1 MEPLPEVTDP
11 RVIDGRKIAQGI
23 EAQVKGEVEKFVEER
38 RTRPA
43 LATILVGE
51 HPPSKLYV
59 KLKHWACKRVGIIS
73 EDHKFPAEATQ
84 EEIIGLIETLNS
96 RPEIHGILVQLP
108 LPRHI
113 DEREVMMRIAP
124 AKDVDGFNPLNMGKM
139 LIGREGFVPCTPEGI
154 VRALEEFNIDPQ
166 GKEVV
171 VVGHSNVVGKPAA
184 MMLLNRNATI
194 KVCHIY
200 TKDLKSHTKEADI
213 LIVATGV
220 RGLIK
225 ADMVKEGAVV
235 FDVGIT
241 WMDDKVYGDVDFDDV
256 LPKVKLISP
265 VPGGVGPMTIAI
277 LMEHTLAAAR
287 MQMPSMSINPSSSD
301 SNQYPYR

>member
-1 MEPLPEVTDP
+1 MEQLPEVTDP
-11 RVIDGRKIAQGI
+11 RVIDGRKIAQDI
-23 EAQVKGEVEKFVEER
+23 ESRVKKEVDVFVAR
-38 RTRPA
+38 NGVKPA

-73 EDHKFPAEATQ
+73 EDHKFPADAAQ
-84 EEIIGLIETLNS
+84 EEVLSLIDTLNK

-108 LPRHI
+108 LPKHFDDRT
-113 DEREVMMRIAP
+113 VMMQISP
-124 AKDVDGFNPLNMGKM
+124 EKDVDGFNPLNMGKM
-139 LIGREGFVPCTPEGI
+139 LIGREGFVPCTPKGI
-154 VRALEEFNIDPQ
+154 VMALSLFDINPQ

-184 MMLLNRNATI
+184 IMLLNRNATVRI
-194 KVCHIY
+194 CHVF
-200 TKDLKSHTKEADI
+200 TKDLKTHTKEADI

-225 ADMVKEGAVV
+225 GDMVKEGAVV

-241 WMDDKVYGDVDFDDV
+241 WQDEKVYGDVDFEDV
-256 LPKVKLISP
+256 LPKAKLISP

-277 LMEHTLAAAR
+277 LMEHTITAAK
-287 MQMPSMSINPSSSD
+287 MQVE
-301 SNQYPYR
+301 

>member
-1 MEPLPEVTDP
+1 MEPLPEITDP

-23 EAQVKGEVEKFVEER
+23 EGEVKKEVEIFTREHGI
-38 RTRPA
+38 RPA

-59 KLKHWACKRVGIIS
+59 RLKHWACKRVGILS
-73 EDHKFPAEATQ
+73 EDHKFPQETQ
-84 EEIIGLIETLNS
+84 QDEIIRLIETLNR

-108 LPRHI
+108 LPKHI
-113 DEREVMMRIAP
+113 DERDVMMRIAP
-124 AKDVDGFNPLNMGKM
+124 EKDVDGFSPENMGKM
-139 LIGREGFVPCTPEGI
+139 LIGREEFVPCTPKGI
-154 VRALEEFNIDPQ
+154 IRALSEFNIDPQ

-184 MMLLNRNATI
+184 IMLLNRNATVKI
-194 KVCHIY
+194 CHVY
-200 TKDLKSHTKEADI
+200 TKDLKSQTKEADI

-220 RGLIK
+220 RGLVK
-225 ADMVKEGAVV
+225 ADMVKEGAIV

-241 WMDDKVYGDVDFDDV
+241 WLDERVYGDVDFDDV

-277 LMEHTLAAAR
+277 LMEHTLQAAR
-287 MQMPSMSINPSSSD
+287 MQS
-301 SNQYPYR
+301 

>member
-1 MEPLPEVTDP
+1 MEQLPEVTDP

-23 EAQVKGEVEKFVEER
+23 EAEVKKEVEKFVQEKGIK
-38 RTRPA
+38 PA

-59 KLKHWACKRVGIIS
+59 KLKHWACKRVGIAS
-73 EDHKFPAEATQ
+73 EDHKFPAETKQ
-84 EEIIGLIETLNS
+84 EEIVELIETLNK

-108 LPRHI
+108 LPKHI

-124 AKDVDGFNPLNMGKM
+124 EKDVDGFNPLNMGKM
-139 LIGREGFVPCTPEGI
+139 FIGREGFVPCTPKGI
-154 VRALEEFNIDPQ
+154 IRALEEFDIDPQ

-184 MMLLNRNATI
+184 TMLLNRNATV
-194 KVCHIY
+194 KVCHVF
-200 TKDLKSHTKEADI
+200 TKDLKSHTREADI

-225 ADMVKEGAVV
+225 ADFVKEGAMV

-241 WMDDKVYGDVDFDDV
+241 WQDEKVYGDVDFDDV

-277 LMEHTLAAAR
+277 LMEHTLMAAK
-287 MQMPSMSINPSSSD
+287 MQCG
-301 SNQYPYR
+301 

>member
-23 EAQVKGEVEKFVEER
+23 EVNVKNEVGKFMEEHGIK
-38 RTRPA
+38 PA

-73 EDHKFPAEATQ
+73 EDHKFPQEAKQ
-84 EEIIGLIETLNS
+84 EEIIELIETLNR

-108 LPRHI
+108 LPKHI

-124 AKDVDGFNPLNMGKM
+124 EKDVDGFNPLNMGKM
-139 LIGREGFVPCTPEGI
+139 LIGREGFVPCTPKGI

-166 GKEVV
+166 GMEVV

-184 MMLLNRNATI
+184 TMLLNRNATV
-194 KVCHIY
+194 KVCHVY

-225 ADMVKEGAVV
+225 ADMVKEGAIV

-241 WMDDKVYGDVDFDDV
+241 WFDEKVYGDVDFDDV

-277 LMEHTLAAAR
+277 LMEHTLMAAR
-287 MQMPSMSINPSSSD
+287 LHCGEENPVK
-301 SNQYPYR
+301 

>member
-11 RVIDGRKIAQGI
+11 RVIDGRKIAQSI
-23 EAQVKGEVEKFVEER
+23 ETGVKKEVEKFTLEKGIK
-38 RTRPA
+38 PA

-59 KLKHWACKRVGIIS
+59 KLKHWACKRVGIAS
-73 EDHKFPAEATQ
+73 EDHKFQADTPQ
-84 EEIIGLIETLNS
+84 EKIIELIETLNL
-96 RPEIHGILVQLP
+96 RHEIHGILVQLP
-108 LPRHI
+108 LPKHI
-113 DEREVMMRIAP
+113 DERTIMMKIAP
-124 AKDVDGFNPLNMGKM
+124 EKDVDGFNPENMGKM
-139 LIGREGFVPCTPEGI
+139 LIGHEGFVPCTPLGI
-154 VRALEEFNIDPQ
+154 MRALSEFKIDPQ

-184 MMLLNRNATI
+184 IMLLNRNATVRI
-194 KVCHIY
+194 CHVF
-200 TKDLKSHTKEADI
+200 TKDLKSHTREADI

-225 ADMVKEGAVV
+225 GDMVKDGAIV

-241 WMDDKVYGDVDFDDV
+241 WQDEKVYGDVDFDDV

-277 LMEHTLAAAR
+277 LMEHTLQAAKL
-287 MQMPSMSINPSSSD
+287 QCK
-301 SNQYPYR
+301 

>member
-11 RVIDGRKIAQGI
+11 RVIDGRKIAQDI
-23 EAQVKGEVEKFVEER
+23 EAEVKKGVEGFVKEHGIK
-38 RTRPA
+38 PA

-59 KLKHWACKRVGIIS
+59 KLKHWACKRVGIAS
-73 EDHKFPAEATQ
+73 EDHKFPAQAKQ
-84 EEIIGLIETLNS
+84 EEITGLIDTLNK

-108 LPRHI
+108 LPKHI
-113 DEREVMMRIAP
+113 DERMVMMRISP
-124 AKDVDGFNPLNMGKM
+124 GKDVDGFNPLNMGKM
-139 LIGREGFVPCTPEGI
+139 LMGREGFVPCTPKGI
-154 VRALEEFNIDPQ
+154 VRALEEFKIDPQ

-184 MMLLNRNATI
+184 IMLLNRNATVKI
-194 KVCHIY
+194 CHIY

-225 ADMVKEGAVV
+225 ADMVKEGAIV

-241 WMDDKVYGDVDFDDV
+241 WQDERVYGDVDFDDV

-277 LMEHTLAAAR
+277 LMEHTLMAAQ
-287 MQMPSMSINPSSSD
+287 MQMS
-301 SNQYPYR
+301 

>member
-23 EAQVKGEVEKFVEER
+23 EAGVKKDVEQFVKE
-38 RTRPA
+38 TGIKPA

-59 KLKHWACKRVGIIS
+59 KLKHWACKRVGITS
-73 EDHKFPAEATQ
+73 EDHKFPAETEQ
-84 EEIIGLIETLNS
+84 EEVIQLIETLNS

-108 LPRHI
+108 LPKHI
-113 DEREVMMRIAP
+113 DEREVMMRISP
-124 AKDVDGFNPLNMGKM
+124 KKDVDGFNPLNMGKM
-139 LIGREGFVPCTPEGI
+139 LIGREGFVPCTPKGI
-154 VRALEEFNIDPQ
+154 IRALEEFNIDPQ

-184 MMLLNRNATI
+184 VMLLNRNATVRI
-194 KVCHIY
+194 CHIF
-200 TKDLKSHTKEADI
+200 TKDLMSQTIKADI

-225 ADMVKEGAVV
+225 ADHVKQGAIV

-241 WMDDKVYGDVDFDDV
+241 WQDEKVYGDVDFDDV

-277 LMEHTLAAAR
+277 LMEHTLMAAK
-287 MQMPSMSINPSSSD
+287 MQV
-301 SNQYPYR
+301 RG

>member
-11 RVIDGRKIAQGI
+11 RVIDGRKIAQDI
-23 EAQVKGEVEKFVEER
+23 EGEVKKGVEGFVKEHGIK
-38 RTRPA
+38 PA

-59 KLKHWACKRVGIIS
+59 KLKHWACKRVGIAS
-73 EDHKFPAEATQ
+73 EDHKFSAEARQ
-84 EEIIGLIETLNS
+84 EEIIGLIDTLNK

-108 LPRHI
+108 LPKHI
-113 DEREVMMRIAP
+113 DERTIMMRISP
-124 AKDVDGFNPLNMGKM
+124 EKDVDGFNPLNMGKM
-139 LIGREGFVPCTPEGI
+139 LIGREGFVPCTPKGI

-184 MMLLNRNATI
+184 MMLLNRNATVRI
-194 KVCHIY
+194 CHVY
-200 TKDLKSHTKEADI
+200 TKDLKSHTIEADI

-225 ADMVKEGAVV
+225 ADMVKEGAIV

-241 WMDDKVYGDVDFDDV
+241 WQDERVYGDVDFDDV

-277 LMEHTLAAAR
+277 LMEHTLMAAK
-287 MQMPSMSINPSSSD
+287 MQLS
-301 SNQYPYR
+301 

>member
-11 RVIDGRKIAQGI
+11 RVIDGRKIALGI
-23 EAQVKGEVEKFVEER
+23 EADVKKDVEQFAKE
-38 RTRPA
+38 TGIKPA

-59 KLKHWACKRVGIIS
+59 KLKHWACKRVGITS
-73 EDHKFPAEATQ
+73 EDHKFPAETAQ
-84 EEIIGLIETLNS
+84 EEIIQLIETLNS

-108 LPRHI
+108 LPKHI
-113 DEREVMMRIAP
+113 DEREVMMRISP
-124 AKDVDGFNPLNMGKM
+124 EKDVDGFNPLNMGKM
-139 LIGREGFVPCTPEGI
+139 LIGSEGFVPCTPKGI
-154 VRALEEFNIDPQ
+154 IRALEEFNIDPQ

-184 MMLLNRNATI
+184 IMLLNRNATVRI
-194 KVCHIY
+194 CHIF
-200 TKDLKSHTKEADI
+200 TKDLMSKTREADI

-225 ADMVKEGAVV
+225 ADHVKQGAIV

-241 WMDDKVYGDVDFDDV
+241 WHDERVYGDVDFDDV

-277 LMEHTLAAAR
+277 LMEHTLTAAK
-287 MQMPSMSINPSSSD
+287 MQG
-301 SNQYPYR
+301 RG

>member
-1 MEPLPEVTDP
+1 MQELPEVTDP
-11 RVIDGRKIAQGI
+11 RIIDGRKIAQRI
-23 EAQVKGEVEKFVEER
+23 EAEAKKEVEKFIKER
-38 RTRPA
+38 GIKPA

-59 KLKHWACKRVGIIS
+59 KLKHWACKRVGIAS
-73 EDHKFPAEATQ
+73 EDHKFPENTGQ
-84 EEIIGLIETLNS
+84 DEIVELIENLNS
-96 RPEIHGILVQLP
+96 RKEIHGILVQLP
-108 LPRHI
+108 LPKHI

-124 AKDVDGFNPLNMGKM
+124 EKDVDGFNPVNMGKM
-139 LIGREGFVPCTPEGI
+139 LIGREGFVPCTPKGI
-154 VRALEEFNIDPQ
+154 VRALSEFDIDPQ

-171 VVGHSNVVGKPAA
+171 VVGHSNVVGKPIAA
-184 MMLLNRNATI
+184 MLLNRNATVR
-194 KVCHIY
+194 VCHVF

-225 ADMVKEGAVV
+225 ADMVKRGAIV

-241 WMDDKVYGDVDFDDV
+241 WQDERVYGDVDFDDV

-287 MQMPSMSINPSSSD
+287 MQT
-301 SNQYPYR
+301 

>member
-1 MEPLPEVTDP
+1 MQELPEVTDP

-23 EAQVKGEVEKFVEER
+23 EQKVKKEIEGFVKER
-38 RTRPA
+38 GIKPA

-51 HPPSKLYV
+51 HPPSKLYI
-59 KLKHWACKRVGIIS
+59 KLKHWACKRVGIVS
-73 EDHKFPAEATQ
+73 EDHKFPENTKQ
-84 EEIIGLIETLNS
+84 DEVIELIESLNN

-108 LPRHI
+108 LPKHI
-113 DEREVMMRIAP
+113 DEREVMMHISP
-124 AKDVDGFNPLNMGKM
+124 EKDVDGFNPINMGKM
-139 LIGREGFVPCTPEGI
+139 FIGKEGFVPCTPKGI
-154 VRALEEFNIDPQ
+154 IRALDEFDIDPE
-166 GKEVV
+166 GREVV

-184 MMLLNRNATI
+184 IMLLNRNATV
-194 KVCHIY
+194 KVCHIF

-225 ADMVKEGAVV
+225 ADMVKQGAIV

-241 WMDDKVYGDVDFDDV
+241 WQDERVYGDVDFDDV

-277 LMEHTLAAAR
+277 LMEHTLKAAKIQTR
-287 MQMPSMSINPSSSD
+287 N
-301 SNQYPYR
+301 

>member
-23 EAQVKGEVEKFVEER
+23 EAGVKKDVEKVVGEIGIK
-38 RTRPA
+38 PA

-59 KLKHWACKRVGIIS
+59 KLKHWACKRVGITS
-73 EDHKFPAEATQ
+73 EDHKFPAETKQ
-84 EEIIGLIETLNS
+84 DEIIELIETLNARS
-96 RPEIHGILVQLP
+96 DIHGILVQLP
-108 LPRHI
+108 LPKHI
-113 DEREVMMRIAP
+113 DEREVMMRISP
-124 AKDVDGFNPLNMGKM
+124 EKDVDGFNPLNMGKM
-139 LIGREGFVPCTPEGI
+139 LIGCEGFVPCTPKGI
-154 VRALEEFNIDPQ
+154 VRALLEFNIDPK

-184 MMLLNRNATI
+184 MMLLNRNATVKI
-194 KVCHIY
+194 CHIF
-200 TKDLKSHTKEADI
+200 TKDLKSHTQKADI

-225 ADMVKEGAVV
+225 ADHVKQGAIV

-241 WMDDKVYGDVDFDDV
+241 WQDEKVYGDVDFDDV

-277 LMEHTLAAAR
+277 LMEHTLMAAK
-287 MQMPSMSINPSSSD
+287 MQVLG
-301 SNQYPYR
+301 

>member
-1 MEPLPEVTDP
+1 MQMLPEVTDP
-11 RVIDGRKIAQGI
+11 RIIDGRKIAQGI
-23 EAQVKGEVEKFVEER
+23 EASVREEVEKFIAEHGV
-38 RTRPA
+38 RPA

-59 KLKHWACKRVGIIS
+59 KLKHWACKRVGILS
-73 EDHKFPAEATQ
+73 EDHKFPEGTEQ
-84 EEIIGLIETLNS
+84 EKIIELIETLNE

-108 LPRHI
+108 LPKHI
-113 DEREVMMRIAP
+113 DERTVMMHISHV
-124 AKDVDGFNPLNMGKM
+124 KDVDGFNPINMGRM
-139 LIGREGFVPCTPEGI
+139 LIGLEGFVPCTPKGI
-154 VRALEEFNIDPQ
+154 IRALQEFDIDPQ

-184 MMLLNRNATI
+184 IMLLNRNATVR
-194 KVCHIY
+194 VCHVY
-200 TKDLKSHTKEADI
+200 TRDLNSHTREADI

-225 ADMVKEGAVV
+225 ADMVKQGAVV

-241 WMDDKVYGDVDFDDV
+241 WQDDRVYGDVDFDDV
-256 LPKVKLISP
+256 LPRVKLISP

-277 LMEHTLAAAR
+277 LMEHTLMAAK
-287 MQMPSMSINPSSSD
+287 MQKRGIGPD
-301 SNQYPYR
+301 QV

>member
-1 MEPLPEVTDP
+1 MQAVSNSIRVIPMQELPEVTDP

-23 EAQVKGEVEKFVEER
+23 EQKVKKDVEEFVKEHGIK
-38 RTRPA
+38 PA

-51 HPPSKLYV
+51 HPPSKLYI
-59 KLKHWACKRVGIIS
+59 KLKHWACKRVGIVS
-73 EDHKFPAEATQ
+73 EDHKFPENTKQ
-84 EEIIGLIETLNS
+84 DEVIELIESLNN

-108 LPRHI
+108 LPKHI
-113 DEREVMMRIAP
+113 DEREVMMHISP
-124 AKDVDGFNPLNMGKM
+124 EKDVDGFNPINMGKM
-139 LIGREGFVPCTPEGI
+139 FIGKEGFVPCTPKGI
-154 VRALEEFNIDPQ
+154 IRALDEFDIDPQ
-166 GKEVV
+166 GREVV

-184 MMLLNRNATI
+184 IMLLNRNATV
-194 KVCHIY
+194 KVCHIF

-225 ADMVKEGAVV
+225 ADMVKQGAIV

-241 WMDDKVYGDVDFDDV
+241 WQDERVYGDVDFDDV

-277 LMEHTLAAAR
+277 LMEHTLKAAKIQTR
-287 MQMPSMSINPSSSD
+287 N
-301 SNQYPYR
+301 

>member
-1 MEPLPEVTDP
+1 MDPLPEVTDP
-11 RVIDGRKIAQGI
+11 RVIDGRKIAQDI
-23 EAQVKGEVEKFVEER
+23 EARVKNDVEKYVQEQGFK
-38 RTRPA
+38 PA

-59 KLKHWACKRVGIIS
+59 KLKHWACKRVGIVS
-73 EDHKFPAEATQ
+73 EDHKFPENTSQ
-84 EEIIGLIETLNS
+84 EEIIKLIETLNS
-96 RPEIHGILVQLP
+96 RPEIHGILLQLP
-108 LPRHI
+108 MPKHI
-113 DEREVMMRIAP
+113 DERAVMMQVAP
-124 AKDVDGFNPLNMGKM
+124 VKDVDGFNPLNMGKM
-139 LIGREGFVPCTPEGI
+139 LIGQEGFVPCTPKGI
-154 VRALEEFNIDPQ
+154 ILALSEFNIDPK

-184 MMLLNRNATI
+184 IMLLNRNATVKI
-194 KVCHIY
+194 CHVF

-225 ADMVKEGAVV
+225 GDMVKQGAIV

-241 WMDDKVYGDVDFDDV
+241 WADDKVYGDVDFNDV

-265 VPGGVGPMTIAI
+265 VPGGVGPLTIAV
-277 LMEHTLAAAR
+277 LMEHTLQAAV
-287 MQMPSMSINPSSSD
+287 MQTG
-301 SNQYPYR
+301 RKGE

>member
-1 MEPLPEVTDP
+1 MEQLPEVTDP

-23 EAQVKGEVEKFVEER
+23 EAEVKKEVEKFVQEKGIK
-38 RTRPA
+38 PA

-59 KLKHWACKRVGIIS
+59 KLKHWACKRVGIAS
-73 EDHKFPAEATQ
+73 EDHKFPAETKQ
-84 EEIIGLIETLNS
+84 EEIVELIETLNK

-108 LPRHI
+108 LPKHI

-124 AKDVDGFNPLNMGKM
+124 EKDVDGFNPLNMGKM
-139 LIGREGFVPCTPEGI
+139 FIGREGFVPCTPKGI
-154 VRALEEFNIDPQ
+154 IRALEEFDIDPQ

-184 MMLLNRNATI
+184 TMLLNRNATV
-194 KVCHIY
+194 KVCHVF
-200 TKDLKSHTKEADI
+200 TKDLKSHTREADI

-225 ADMVKEGAVV
+225 ADFVKEGAMV

-241 WMDDKVYGDVDFDDV
+241 WQDEKVYGDVDFDDV

-277 LMEHTLAAAR
+277 LMEHTLMAAR
-287 MQMPSMSINPSSSD
+287 MHADEPPQS
-301 SNQYPYR
+301 

>member
-1 MEPLPEVTDP
+1 MDPLPEVTDP
-11 RVIDGRKIAQGI
+11 RVIDGRKIAQDI
-23 EAQVKGEVEKFVEER
+23 EAKVKKEVDIFVQQKGIK
-38 RTRPA
+38 PA

-59 KLKHWACKRVGIIS
+59 KLKHWACKRVGITS
-73 EDHKFPAEATQ
+73 EDHKFPPETKQ
-84 EEIIGLIETLNS
+84 GEIIELIENLNM

-108 LPRHI
+108 LPKHI

-124 AKDVDGFNPLNMGKM
+124 EKDVDGFNPINMGKM
-139 LIGREGFVPCTPEGI
+139 FIGREGFVPCTPKGI
-154 VRALEEFNIDPQ
+154 VRALEEFNIDPH

-184 MMLLNRNATI
+184 IMLLNRNATVKI
-194 KVCHIY
+194 CHVF
-200 TKDLKSHTKEADI
+200 TKDLISHTKEADI

-225 ADMVKEGAVV
+225 ADFVKQDAIV

-241 WMDDKVYGDVDFDDV
+241 WQDEKVYGDVDFDDV
-256 LPKVKLISP
+256 LQKVKLISP

-277 LMEHTLAAAR
+277 LMEHTLIAAR
-287 MQMPSMSINPSSSD
+287 IQCGE
-301 SNQYPYR
+301 

>member
-11 RVIDGRKIAQGI
+11 RVIDGRKIAQDI
-23 EAQVKGEVEKFVEER
+23 EADVKRDVEIFVKEHGFK
-38 RTRPA
+38 PA

-59 KLKHWACKRVGIIS
+59 KLKHWACKRVGIVS
-73 EDHKFPAEATQ
+73 EDHKYPQETKQ
-84 EEIIGLIETLNS
+84 EEVIELIDTLNM

-108 LPRHI
+108 LPKHI
-113 DEREVMMRIAP
+113 DETAVMMQIAP
-124 AKDVDGFNPLNMGKM
+124 EKDVDGFNPLNMGKM
-139 LIGREGFVPCTPEGI
+139 LIGKEGFVPCTPKGI
-154 VRALEEFNIDPQ
+154 MRALSEFNIDPK
-166 GKEVV
+166 GMEVV

-184 MMLLNRNATI
+184 MMLLNRNATVKI
-194 KVCHIY
+194 CHVFS
-200 TKDLKSHTKEADI
+200 KDLKSQTQLADI

-241 WMDDKVYGDVDFDDV
+241 WKDEKVYGDVDFEDV
-256 LPKVKLISP
+256 LPKVRLISP

-277 LMEHTLAAAR
+277 LMEHTLQAAII
-287 MQMPSMSINPSSSD
+287 QKKK
-301 SNQYPYR
+301 

>member
-1 MEPLPEVTDP
+1 MEPLPEVTDA

-23 EAQVKGEVEKFVEER
+23 EARVKREVGIFVNEHR
-38 RTRPA
+38 IKPA

-59 KLKHWACKRVGIIS
+59 KLKHWACKRVGIVS
-73 EDHKFPAEATQ
+73 EDHKFPQ
-84 EEIIGLIETLNS
+84 ETKQEKIIELIETLNR

-108 LPRHI
+108 LPGHI
-113 DEREVMMRIAP
+113 DERTVMMQIAP
-124 AKDVDGFNPLNMGKM
+124 DKDVDGFNPLNMGKM
-139 LIGREGFVPCTPEGI
+139 LIGREGFVPCTPKGI
-154 VRALEEFNIDPQ
+154 LMALSEFNIDPQ
-166 GKEVV
+166 GMEVV

-184 MMLLNRNATI
+184 IMLLNRNATVKI
-194 KVCHIY
+194 CHVF

-220 RGLIK
+220 KGLIK
-225 ADMVKEGAVV
+225 ADMVKEGAIV

-241 WMDDKVYGDVDFDDV
+241 WQEEKVYGDVDFEDV

-277 LMEHTLAAAR
+277 LMEHTLEAAK
-287 MQMPSMSINPSSSD
+287 MQCKNNSPIS
-301 SNQYPYR
+301 

>member
-11 RVIDGRKIAQGI
+11 RVIDGRKIAQDI
-23 EAQVKGEVEKFVEER
+23 EAEVKKGVEGFVKEHGIK
-38 RTRPA
+38 PA

-59 KLKHWACKRVGIIS
+59 KLKHWACKRVGIVS
-73 EDHKFPAEATQ
+73 EDHKFPAEARQ
-84 EEIIGLIETLNS
+84 EEIIELIDTLNK

-108 LPRHI
+108 LPKHI
-113 DEREVMMRIAP
+113 DERTVMMRIAP
-124 AKDVDGFNPLNMGKM
+124 EKDVDGFNPLNMGKM
-139 LIGREGFVPCTPEGI
+139 LIGREGFVPCTPKGI
-154 VRALEEFNIDPQ
+154 VRALEEYKIDTQ

-184 MMLLNRNATI
+184 IMLLNRNATV
-194 KVCHIY
+194 KVCHVF

-225 ADMVKEGAVV
+225 SDMVKEGAIV

-241 WMDDKVYGDVDFDDV
+241 WQDERVYGDVDFDDV
-256 LPKVKLISP
+256 LPRVKLISP

-277 LMEHTLAAAR
+277 LMEHTLLAAK
-287 MQMPSMSINPSSSD
+287 MQSS
-301 SNQYPYR
+301 

>member
-1 MEPLPEVTDP
+1 MEALPEVTDP
-11 RVIDGRKIAQGI
+11 RIIDGRKIAQGI
-23 EAQVKGEVEKFVEER
+23 EEGVKKEVGRFIEEYCIK
-38 RTRPA
+38 PA

-59 KLKHWACKRVGIIS
+59 KLKHWACKRVGITS
-73 EDHKFPAEATQ
+73 EDHKFPVNATQ
-84 EEIIGLIETLNS
+84 EEVIGLIENLNR

-108 LPRHI
+108 LPKHI
-113 DEREVMMRIAP
+113 DEREVMTHIGP
-124 AKDVDGFNPLNMGKM
+124 EKDVDGFNPVNMGKM
-139 LIGREGFVPCTPEGI
+139 LIGREGFVPCTPKGI
-154 VRALEEFNIDPQ
+154 VMALSEFGVDPQ

-184 MMLLNRNATI
+184 IMLLNRNATV
-194 KVCHIY
+194 KVCHVY
-200 TKDLKSHTKEADI
+200 TKDLKNHTREADI

-225 ADMVKEGAVV
+225 ADMVKEGAIV

-241 WMDDKVYGDVDFDDV
+241 WQDEKVYGDVDFDSV
-256 LPKVKLISP
+256 LPRVKLISP

-277 LMEHTLAAAR
+277 LMEHTLMAAKL
-287 MQMPSMSINPSSSD
+287 QI
-301 SNQYPYR
+301 

>member
-1 MEPLPEVTDP
+1 MQELPEVTDP

-23 EAQVKGEVEKFVEER
+23 EQKVKKEVEEFVKEHGIK
-38 RTRPA
+38 PA

-51 HPPSKLYV
+51 HPPSKLYI
-59 KLKHWACKRVGIIS
+59 KLKHWACKRLGIVS
-73 EDHKFPAEATQ
+73 EDHKFPENTKQ
-84 EEIIGLIETLNS
+84 DEVIELIESLNN

-108 LPRHI
+108 LPKHI
-113 DEREVMMRIAP
+113 DEREVMMHISP
-124 AKDVDGFNPLNMGKM
+124 EKDVDGFNPINMGKM
-139 LIGREGFVPCTPEGI
+139 FIGKEGFVPCTPKGI
-154 VRALEEFNIDPQ
+154 IRALDEFDIDPQ
-166 GKEVV
+166 GREVV

-184 MMLLNRNATI
+184 IMLLNRNATV
-194 KVCHIY
+194 KVCHIF

-225 ADMVKEGAVV
+225 ADMVKQGAIV

-241 WMDDKVYGDVDFDDV
+241 WLDERVYGDVDFDDV

-277 LMEHTLAAAR
+277 LMEHTLKAAKIQTR
-287 MQMPSMSINPSSSD
+287 D
-301 SNQYPYR
+301 

>member
-23 EAQVKGEVEKFVEER
+23 EEKVKKEVSGFVKER
-38 RTRPA
+38 GIKPA

-59 KLKHWACKRVGIIS
+59 KLKHWACKRVGIVS
-73 EDHKFPAEATQ
+73 EDHKFPQ
-84 EEIIGLIETLNS
+84 ETEQEKIIELIETLNM

-108 LPRHI
+108 LPKHI

-124 AKDVDGFNPLNMGKM
+124 EKDVDGFNPQNMGKM
-139 LIGREGFVPCTPEGI
+139 LIGREGFVPCTPKGI

-166 GKEVV
+166 GMEVV

-184 MMLLNRNATI
+184 IMLLNRNATVKI
-194 KVCHIY
+194 CHVY

-225 ADMVKEGAVV
+225 GDMVKEGAVV

-241 WMDDKVYGDVDFDDV
+241 WQDEKVYGDVDFDDV

-277 LMEHTLAAAR
+277 LMEHTLLAA
-287 MQMPSMSINPSSSD
+287 QL
-301 SNQYPYR
+301 QCG

>member
-1 MEPLPEVTDP
+1 MQELPEVTDP
-11 RVIDGRKIAQGI
+11 RIIDGKKIAQGI
-23 EAQVKGEVEKFVEER
+23 EADVKRGVEEFISEHGI
-38 RTRPA
+38 RPA

-73 EDHKFPAEATQ
+73 EDHKLPQETTQ
-84 EEIIGLIETLNS
+84 EEIIGLIATMNK

-108 LPRHI
+108 LPGHI
-113 DEREVMMRIAP
+113 DEREVMMQISP
-124 AKDVDGFNPLNMGKM
+124 KKDVDGFNPLNMGKM
-139 LIGREGFVPCTPEGI
+139 LIGREGFVPCTPKGI
-154 VRALEEFNIDPQ
+154 IRALEESKIDPH
-166 GKEVV
+166 GMEVV

-184 MMLLNRNATI
+184 IMLLNRNATV
-194 KVCHIY
+194 KVCHVY
-200 TKDLKSHTKEADI
+200 TKDLKSHTVEADI

-225 ADMVKEGAVV
+225 ADMVKEGAIV

-241 WMDDKVYGDVDFDDV
+241 WQDNKVYGDVDFDDV
-256 LPKVKLISP
+256 LPRVGLISP

-277 LMEHTLAAAR
+277 LMEHTLMAAR
-287 MQMPSMSINPSSSD
+287 MQ
-301 SNQYPYR
+301 R

>member
-11 RVIDGRKIAQGI
+11 RVIDGRKIALDI
-23 EAQVKGEVEKFVEER
+23 EARVKEEVEIFVKEHGVK
-38 RTRPA
+38 PA

-59 KLKHWACKRVGIIS
+59 KLKHWAAKRVGIIS
-73 EDHKFPAEATQ
+73 EDHKFPQETKQ
-84 EEIIGLIETLNS
+84 EEIIGLIETLNM

-108 LPRHI
+108 LPKHI
-113 DEREVMMRIAP
+113 DEREVMMKISP
-124 AKDVDGFNPLNMGKM
+124 VKDVDGFNPLNMGKM
-139 LIGREGFVPCTPEGI
+139 LIGSEGFVPCTPKGI
-154 VRALEEFNIDPQ
+154 IRALCEFNIDPK
-166 GKEVV
+166 GMEVV

-184 MMLLNRNATI
+184 IMLLNRNATVKI
-194 KVCHIY
+194 CHVFS
-200 TKDLKSHTKEADI
+200 KDLKSQTQKADI

-220 RGLIK
+220 RGLVK
-225 ADMVKEGAVV
+225 ADMVKEGAIV

-241 WMDDKVYGDVDFDDV
+241 WQDEKVYGDVDFEDV

-277 LMEHTLAAAR
+277 LMEHTLQAAKI
-287 MQMPSMSINPSSSD
+287 QSE
-301 SNQYPYR
+301 